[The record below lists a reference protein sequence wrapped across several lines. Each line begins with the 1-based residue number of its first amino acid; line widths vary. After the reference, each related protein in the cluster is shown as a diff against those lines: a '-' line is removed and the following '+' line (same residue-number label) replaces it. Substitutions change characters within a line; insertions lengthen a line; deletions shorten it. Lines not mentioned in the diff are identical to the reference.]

1 MVNEDID
8 ADARAVEG
16 KPRPSSRVP
25 LDRERIL
32 AAALSYIEEHGLPQL
47 SMRKLGAELGVE
59 GMSLYRYV
67 PGREALLDGIVESII
82 DEMYLDEDVLH
93 EPTHGWQDF
102 LQRLAHGVRRTA
114 LSHPRAFPL
123 VASRPPEAPWLPPRY
138 AVCAGSKRSWTV
150 SRARDSATTRQ

>member
-1 MVNEDID
+1 MANEDID

-82 DEMYLDEDVLH
+82 DEMYLDEEVL
-93 EPTHGWQDF
+93 
-102 LQRLAHGVRRTA
+102 A
-114 LSHPRAFPL
+114 RA
-123 VASRPPEAPWLPPRY
+123 
-138 AVCAGSKRSWTV
+138 
-150 SRARDSATTRQ
+150 